1 LLHGIFG
8 HVGSIALE
16 LLVLILLL
24 SNLRGMRNM
33 FLHSPG
39 RERSVGP
46 GDREV
51 DTHSALRAPEWK
63 VGRGVGSDGSN
74 SRRAGAGVGIYVHGA
89 IETVAVFGSREIEA
103 GGGVA

>member
-1 LLHGIFG
+1 MKSKRAGRRATD
-8 HVGSIALE
+8 SSA
-16 LLVLILLL
+16 
-24 SNLRGMRNM
+24 S
-33 FLHSPG
+33 G

-74 SRRAGAGVGIYVHGA
+74 SRRADAGVGIYVHGA